1 MPKKGASLLWPMVV
15 VTLLI
20 VSTCTTIVYAYFN
33 TDTLASTTIKFN
45 GGVALTIQAKD
56 YDTSGSAG
64 LSISNGEYG
73 QWLRKID
80 NETTWGDN
88 TNATSSLTM
97 SGLRVSPRDS
107 SEPVYVRTMVVIT
120 VTYTS
125 ATAPSI
131 PDIPFVQSS
140 QITSTL
146 SQDNCTTKEWAMIS
160 GLNTDNAISKIGIAI
175 TELPTTPN
183 VFTDILDDYNI
194 WIAGNTSSNDAW
206 QGATISAMIMITAST
221 ENSMEAW
228 NLASQDATYSFTL

>member
-56 YDTSGSAG
+56 YDTSGSTG

-120 VTYTS
+120 ITYTS

-131 PDIPFVQSS
+131 PDIPFVQLHYQGMGNDIRSKYR
-140 QITSTL
+140 QRNI
-146 SQDNCTTKEWAMIS
+146 QDRYSYYRIAYHTKCI
-160 GLNTDNAISKIGIAI
+160 
-175 TELPTTPN
+175 
-183 VFTDILDDYNI
+183 Y
-194 WIAGNTSSNDAW
+194 
-206 QGATISAMIMITAST
+206 
-221 ENSMEAW
+221 
-228 NLASQDATYSFTL
+228 